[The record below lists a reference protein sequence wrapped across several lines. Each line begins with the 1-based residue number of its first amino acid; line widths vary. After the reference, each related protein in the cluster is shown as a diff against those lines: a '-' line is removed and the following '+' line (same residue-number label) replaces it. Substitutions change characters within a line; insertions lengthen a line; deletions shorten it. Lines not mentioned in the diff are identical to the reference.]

1 VSWLV
6 NLGLALAVVYLILVG
21 FMYVAQTWLLFP
33 TGLAALG
40 RPELPARATRLQVA
54 TPDGERLV
62 GVRLPPAGVETAD
75 GPILVG
81 FPGNAWD
88 AQAMALTLSELLPE
102 YEAIVF
108 HYRGYSPSGGRP
120 SANALLTDSTTVFD
134 HLAREPGARPVI
146 AVGVSIGSPVAA
158 YLARHRPVAGLIL
171 ITPFDSLVELARDHY
186 PWLPVR
192 LLLRHRM
199 PTVDYIRDTVTPT
212 AMILAGADTIVPP
225 RRSRPLQSAV
235 RNLVFVATNEE
246 AGHNDLY
253 DRPAFRTAIREA
265 VARIQAA
272 AKPPPPATSQPR

>member
-6 NLGLALAVVYLILVG
+6 NLTLALAGVYLALVG
-21 FMYVAQTWLLFP
+21 FMYVAQTWLIFP

-40 RPELPARATRLQVA
+40 RPDLPPRAARLQVA
-54 TPDGERLV
+54 TPDAERLV
-62 GVRLPPAGVETAD
+62 GVRLAPAGVAAAE
-75 GPILVG
+75 GPILLG

-88 AQAMALTLSELLPE
+88 AQAMALTLSQLLPE

-120 SANALLTDSTTVFD
+120 SANALLTDSITVFD
-134 HLAREPGARPVI
+134 HLEREVGARPVI

-158 YLARHRPVAGLIL
+158 YLARHRPVSGLVL

-199 PTVDYIRDTVTPT
+199 PTLDYVRDLETPT
-212 AMILAGADTIVPP
+212 AVIVAGADTIVPP
-225 RRSRPLQSAV
+225 RRSQPLQRTI
-235 RNLVFVATNEE
+235 RNLVFAAIIEG

-253 DRPAFRTAIREA
+253 DRAAFRVAIREA
-265 VARIQAA
+265 VARVEAA
-272 AKPPPPATSQPR
+272 AGLRPLQSQF

>member
-1 VSWLV
+1 MNWLV
-6 NLGLALAVVYLILVG
+6 NLGLGVAGAYAALLAIMYL
-21 FMYVAQTWLLFP
+21 AQTWLLFP
-33 TGLAALG
+33 SGLAALG
-40 RPELPARATRLQVA
+40 RPDLPAQAARLEVT
-54 TPDGERLV
+54 TPDAERLI
-62 GVRLPPAGVETAD
+62 GVRLPPAGGEAAE
-75 GPILVG
+75 GPILLG

-102 YEAIVF
+102 HEAIVF
-108 HYRGYSPSGGRP
+108 HYRGYSPSGGQA
-120 SANALLTDSTTVFD
+120 SANALLKDSIAVFD

-199 PTVDYIRDTVTPT
+199 PTLDYVRDLETPT
-212 AMILAGADTIVPP
+212 AIIVAGADTIVPP
-225 RRSRPLQSAV
+225 RRSRPLQRAL
-235 RNLVFVATNEE
+235 RNLVFVATIEE

-253 DRPAFRTAIREA
+253 DRAAFRAAIREA

-272 AKPPPPATSQPR
+272 AKPASSQPH